1 MAGGPEAK
9 SSEAGDQD
17 TVSQHAALAR
27 RGTLGARALTR
38 CGMRRQNPSVHRRD
52 ALGRD
57 IPVQVGRYVV
67 VEQGSCRG
75 RPFEFVERVDGERG
89 LAAEESRVVE
99 EGWVHQRG
107 HLSDFLVYEVLVS
120 WI

>member
-1 MAGGPEAK
+1 
-9 SSEAGDQD
+9 
-17 TVSQHAALAR
+17 
-27 RGTLGARALTR
+27 
-38 CGMRRQNPSVHRRD
+38 MRRQNPSVHRRD

-67 VEQGSCRG
+67 VEQGSFRG

-107 HLSDFLVYEVLVS
+107 HLPDFLVYEVLVS